1 MTTYTLSEAIED
13 FLQRYQSSPKTQDT
27 YRSIL
32 RWIPEYVGG
41 GLPLVAITPLDIE
54 RAIANYEA
62 RPTVNSVYTVNKM
75 VKNWK
80 TFFRWCVTV
89 EKIQRSPARVLMKR
103 SEPNNDVLER
113 TMPEHVYY
121 GLLDHF
127 TEAVKFDPN
136 KYLRMLCLLHVAG
149 TGARRAG
156 MAGLRWQD
164 INFAKREAWVTE
176 KGEKTR
182 VIYFSQ
188 GCIQVLREW
197 QLLQKNENGDYV
209 FSKKGGTIS
218 ANALGKFFRDY
229 CHDAGFDKGGEDQ
242 VRGWG
247 LHAIRHLIAILMQD
261 AGVNEVEAAGIMGHA
276 ISTYRAYYASQD
288 TKRLRAS
295 SEKRYRLIEA
305 RRKTKVKSF
314 FSDAKHEIEGS
325 LSQTP

>member
-1 MTTYTLSEAIED
+1 MTIYTLSEAIED
-13 FLQRYQSSPKTQDT
+13 FLRRYQSSPQTQDT
-27 YRSIL
+27 YRVIL

-41 GLPLVAITPLDIE
+41 GLALDAITPLDIE
-54 RAIANYEA
+54 RAIAAYEA
-62 RPTVNSVYTVNKM
+62 RPTVNSVYTVNKL

-80 TFFRWCVTV
+80 TFFNWCVDV
-89 EKIQRSPARVLMKR
+89 EKIQRSPARALMKR

-127 TEAVKFDPN
+127 TEAVKFDA
-136 KYLRMLCLLHVAG
+136 KRFLRMLCLLHVAG

-156 MAGLRWQD
+156 IAGLRWQD
-164 INFAKREAWVTE
+164 INFAKKEAWVTE

-182 VIYFSQ
+182 VIYFSVP
-188 GCIQVLREW
+188 CIQVLREW
-197 QLLQKNENGDYV
+197 QLLQKNEKGDFV
-209 FSKKGGTIS
+209 FSKTGRTIS

-229 CHDAGFDKGGEDQ
+229 CHDAGFDKGGPDE

-261 AGVNEVEAAGIMGHA
+261 AGVNEVEVAGIMGHA

-288 TKRLRAS
+288 TTRLRAS

-314 FSDAKHEIEGS
+314 FSDATREINAS
-325 LSQTP
+325 FSKTP